1 MKAIKVILSGLL
13 LLFGGLYIV
22 GLMLPDQAHVERSIE
37 INTTPEKVFLLLNGF
52 RDFNQWSPWYELD
65 PDAEYTYEGPQ
76 SGVGA
81 RISWQSDSPEVG
93 AGSQQ
98 IIRSI
103 PYRRIDIQ
111 LDFGPDGMAIAGYA
125 IESTGGV
132 TRVTW
137 SLDTEFGGQIVG
149 RYLGLM
155 FDSLVGPDYERGL
168 NNLKRLVE
176 SRESDQGA

>member
-1 MKAIKVILSGLL
+1 MKAARVIIGGLL
-13 LLFGGLYIV
+13 LLFGGLYV
-22 GLMLPDQAHVERSIE
+22 TGLLLPDQARMERSIE
-37 INTTPEKVFLLLNGF
+37 ISTTPEKVFLLLNGF
-52 RDFNQWSPWYELD
+52 RDFNQWSPWYDLD

-81 RISWQSDSPEVG
+81 RISWQSDLPEVG
-93 AGSQQ
+93 AGTQE

-111 LDFGPDGMAIAGYA
+111 LDFGPDGMAIARYD
-125 IESTGGV
+125 IESTGGI

-137 SLDTEFGGQIVG
+137 SLETEFGGQIVG
-149 RYLGLM
+149 RYFGLI

-168 NNLKRLVE
+168 ANLKQLME
-176 SRESDQGA
+176 SQ